1 MKKSLFKGLLFC
13 AAMLSFGFIAAQ
25 SVSGTVSDATGP
37 LPGASVVVKGT
48 TNGTQTDFDGN
59 YTLDNVAADAIIV
72 FSYVGFKTQEIA
84 VNGQSTINV
93 TMVEDAQTLD
103 EVVIIGYGQTT
114 VKDATGAVAAVT
126 SEDFN
131 QGVISSPEQLIQGK
145 TAGVQISQSSG
156 EPGAGIALRIRGT
169 GSVRGNNSPL
179 FVIDGVPVSNESVSA
194 SGADVGAGTSGSK
207 NPLNFLNPND
217 IESMSI
223 LKDASATAIYG
234 SRGAN
239 GVVVITTKSGKT
251 GGAKGQWGF
260 TSNLNISETA
270 DRYDLLT
277 AEEFVERG
285 GADLGGATD
294 WQNFVFRTT
303 ASTDNTL
310 SYALNYGQGNIRAT
324 FGYSKQFGIIENTD
338 LERITGRINASHRFF
353 EDKLKVNF
361 QGTISRI
368 NDHAP
373 FISRTSGSTG
383 DLLASAYYAN
393 PTRVANPDSS
403 ADPDRNP
410 ANLLAY
416 YDDNTNTDRFLGN
429 LSLDYSLTDELS
441 VKLNLGLD
449 TSESSRGQV
458 VGPQILAFDNG
469 SVNNGRAA
477 VSNLDTENKL
487 LELTLNYNKEYE
499 NSRLDALVGYSFQ
512 DFNRKGQNILG
523 QGYGTSNLDR
533 IISVTN
539 QTYNATKNLA
549 DNYQAYGIGT
559 FEDDPD
565 AGDQFRILG
574 LIPNISDTTGTLP
587 TIPIDAFAV
596 DTFDNTDELQSFFGR
611 LNYTLYD
618 KYLFTATIRADGSS
632 RFGGN
637 NKYGYFPS
645 AAFAWKLNQED
656 FVNEESF
663 STLKLR
669 LSWGITGNQDGLGY
683 GNFVNR
689 TRWQSSDVTNPNA
702 LGISSN
708 SQLTAPA
715 TAEVAF
721 ANPDLKWEETT
732 QFGLGI
738 DFGFMNDRFTGN
750 IDVYRKETKDIL
762 LNLPSVQP
770 ATSPFVFQNV
780 DGTILNQGIELG
792 LDYDVVASDDFN
804 WNVNFNISYNEN
816 ELTDYDGPDI
826 QAGNLYG
833 QGLTGTT
840 SQILTNG
847 KPLYTYNLR
856 LVDENFNVETD
867 PTIIDKSGLP
877 KIVTGLSTSATYKN
891 WDASLFFSGQFDF
904 YVYNNTAN
912 ALFASPQIG
921 SRNNLRSVVDDG
933 ITLSATNPSTFF
945 LEKGDF
951 VRLQTASISYNVPL
965 SGDGMFKSMRLSAIG
980 QNLFLITD
988 YSGLDPEVSTSDIPL
1003 NGLPSASIDYLAY
1016 PRPRTYSFGVNV
1028 TF

>member
-1 MKKSLFKGLLFC
+1 MKITLLKSFLLVGAFLC
-13 AAMLSFGFIAAQ
+13 FGFAQ
-25 SVSGTVSDATGP
+25 AQEISGNVSDANGP
-37 LPGASVVVKGT
+37 LPGASVVEKGT
-48 TNGTQTDFDGN
+48 TNGTTTDFDGN
-59 YTLDNVAADAIIV
+59 FAISVGENATLVISYIGYTTNEVAVD
-72 FSYVGFKTQEIA
+72 
-84 VNGQSTINV
+84 GQTSINV
-93 TMVEDAQTLD
+93 TMAEDAQALD
-103 EVVIIGYGQTT
+103 EVVIIGYGTTT
-114 VKDATGAVAAVT
+114 VKDATGSVASVK

-145 TAGVQISQSSG
+145 TSGVQISQSSG

-217 IESMSI
+217 IASMSI

-239 GVVVITTKSGKT
+239 GVVVITTKSGV
-251 GGAKGQWGF
+251 GGGREGQWGF
-260 TSNLNISETA
+260 SSTLNVSKA
-270 DRYDLLT
+270 ANRYDLLT
-277 AEEFVERG
+277 AKEFVDRG
-285 GADLGGATD
+285 GANLGGATD
-294 WQNFVFRTT
+294 WQDFLFRTS
-303 ASTDNTL
+303 ASTDNNL
-310 SYALNYGQGNIRAT
+310 SFSKNYGSGNIRAT

-338 LERITGRINASHRFF
+338 LERITGRINWNQRFF
-353 EDKLKVNF
+353 DDKLKVGL
-361 QGTISRI
+361 QTTISRI
-368 NDHAP
+368 NDRAP

-383 DLLASAYYAN
+383 DLLASTYYSN
-393 PTRVANPDSS
+393 PTRNADPNAS
-403 ADPDRNP
+403 AAPDRNP

-416 YDDNTNTDRFLGN
+416 YDDNTHTDRFLGN
-429 LSLDYSLTDELS
+429 LSFDYSFTDELS
-441 VKLNLGLD
+441 AKLNLGLD
-449 TSESSRGQV
+449 TSESTRGQV
-458 VGPQILAFDNG
+458 TGPRILAFDNG
-469 SVNNGRAA
+469 AENNGYGA
-477 VSNLDTENKL
+477 VGNLDTQNKL
-487 LELTLNYNKEYE
+487 MEITVNYKKQYE
-499 NSRLDALVGYSFQ
+499 NSKLDALVGYSYQ

-523 QGYGTSNLDR
+523 LGYRTSDLNGIVR
-533 IISVTN
+533 STE
-539 QTYNATKNLA
+539 QTYNDTRNLA
-549 DNYQAYGIGT
+549 SNYQAYGIGT
-559 FEDDPD
+559 FQDNPD

-574 LIPNISDTTGTLP
+574 LFPNINESTRALP
-587 TIPIDAFAV
+587 NIPITAFSV

-637 NKYGYFPS
+637 NQYGYFPS

-656 FVNEESF
+656 FVNEEVF

-689 TRWQSSDVTNPNA
+689 TRWNQIEI
-702 LGISSN
+702 GSN
-708 SQLTAPA
+708 TQLSAPA
-715 TAEVAF
+715 TSEVAF
-721 ANPDLKWEETT
+721 ANPDLKWETT
-732 QFGLGI
+732 AQYGFGI
-738 DFGFMNDRFTGN
+738 DFGFGNDRFTAN
-750 IDVYRKETKDIL
+750 IDLYRKETTDIL
-762 LNLPSVQP
+762 LNLPAVQP

-792 LDYDVVASDDFN
+792 LDYDLVRTDDFN
-804 WNVNFNISYNEN
+804 WNANFNISYNQN
-816 ELTDYDGPDI
+816 ELTNYTGPNI

-833 QGLTGTT
+833 QGLSNST
-840 SQILTNG
+840 SQVLTNG

-856 LVDENFNVETD
+856 LVDENFNVEAN
-867 PTIIDKSGLP
+867 PTILDKSGLP
-877 KIVTGLSTSATYKN
+877 KIISGLSTSVNYKN
-891 WDASLFFSGQFDF
+891 WDASLYFSGQFDF

-921 SRNNLRSVVDDG
+921 SRNNLKSVVDNG
-933 ITLSATNPSTFF
+933 IILSATNPSTFF

-988 YSGLDPEVSTSDIPL
+988 YSGLDPEVSTSDIPD
-1003 NGLPSASIDYLAY
+1003 NGLPSASIDYLSY
-1016 PRPRTYSFGVNV
+1016 PRPRTFSFGINV
-1028 TF
+1028 KF